1 MESLVANCYGKLIE
15 VDTGKGQFR
24 VAAGSC
30 DGGTVR
36 RSSSR
41 PASARRLFSE
51 SSTEAGGA
59 AGEAQAMQIDIIL
72 DVICPWC
79 FIGKRRLERA
89 LAQRPDLIVSR
100 SWRAFQLNPEM
111 PSEGFP
117 HELYIAA
124 RFGNHGA
131 AERSHAA
138 ARAAGRREGIAFAFE
153 RIRRT
158 PNTLQAHRL
167 IHLASVEGNADE
179 MVESLFRGYF
189 LEGLDIGDIATLAT
203 IAPRAGLDRT
213 MAERYLASQT
223 GIEEVLAEEHRVR
236 RFGIRAVPYFVLQR
250 GYAISGAQEPEMFLP
265 LFDIAAGP
273 GSDTMADKA

>member
-1 MESLVANCYGKLIE
+1 MH
-15 VDTGKGQFR
+15 
-24 VAAGSC
+24 
-30 DGGTVR
+30 
-36 RSSSR
+36 
-41 PASARRLFSE
+41 
-51 SSTEAGGA
+51 
-59 AGEAQAMQIDIIL
+59 IDIIL

-89 LAQRPDLIVSR
+89 LARRPDLMVSR

-117 HELYIAA
+117 RELYLAA
-124 RFGNHGA
+124 KFGSPSA
-131 AERSHAA
+131 VERSHAA
-138 ARAAGRREGIAFAFE
+138 ACAAGRGEGIAFAFD

-167 IHLASVEGNADE
+167 IHLAAAEGKADD

-189 LEGLDIGDIATLAT
+189 LEGLDIGDTAILAS
-203 IAPRAGLDRT
+203 IAPRAGIDRQ
-213 MAERYLASQT
+213 MAERYLVGQA
-223 GIEEVLAEEHRVR
+223 GIGEVFAEERRARRLGVRV
-236 RFGIRAVPYFVLQR
+236 VPYFVLER

-273 GSDTMADKA
+273 SGDTMAGET

>member
-1 MESLVANCYGKLIE
+1 
-15 VDTGKGQFR
+15 
-24 VAAGSC
+24 
-30 DGGTVR
+30 
-36 RSSSR
+36 
-41 PASARRLFSE
+41 
-51 SSTEAGGA
+51 
-59 AGEAQAMQIDIIL
+59 MQIDIIL

-89 LAQRPDLIVSR
+89 LAQRPDLMVSR
-100 SWRAFQLNPEM
+100 SWRAFQLNPDM

-117 HELYIAA
+117 RELYVAA
-124 RFGNHGA
+124 RFGNPSA
-131 AERSHAA
+131 AERSYAA

-167 IHLASVEGNADE
+167 IHLASAEGNADE
-179 MVESLFRGYF
+179 MVESLFQSYF
-189 LEGLDIGDIATLAT
+189 LEGLDIGDITTLAT
-203 IAPRAGLDRT
+203 IAPRAGLDRHIV
-213 MAERYLASQT
+213 ARYLAGQT

-236 RFGIRAVPYFVLQR
+236 RFGIRAVPYFVLER

-273 GSDTMADKA
+273 SGDTIAVNPKS